1 MAIYNRVVT
10 ARFSVAV
17 NDGLDPGQS
26 FDNPYLSGVT
36 AQFVPRQDWLPDGTT
51 TMFLTTIEGT
61 TDSTGHLR
69 SLDGSIGVSLPIRD
83 PLEGVTIYKVRVIPP
98 DGATLRPYEF
108 PLYLTPGDAPID
120 ISTVADAFPS
130 VAYPGGIIA
139 GFAPPAPRHRDG
151 VYFDLTD
158 VNSEGVLMYLPQE
171 AFDG

>member
-26 FDNPYLSGVT
+26 FDNLYLSGVT
-36 AQFVPRQDWLPDGTT
+36 VQFVPWQDWIPDGTT
-51 TMFLTTIEGT
+51 TTFLTTIEGT

-108 PLYLTPGDAPID
+108 HLSVAPGSGPLD
-120 ISTVADAFPS
+120 ISSTAGIFPQN
-130 VAYPGGIIA
+130 PGMIELWVGPT
-139 GFAPPAPRHRDG
+139 APPNEA
-151 VYFDLTD
+151 
-158 VNSEGVLMYLPQE
+158 EGVWWLNTTDPYRYELRKWVP
-171 AFDG
+171 